1 MAADNLPAASA
12 LSAASPAASP
22 AVSPAAATSTAGTA
36 GAAAPG
42 APVEALA
49 QQIDALLPQTQC
61 TRCGYQGCKPYAEA
75 IARGE
80 AKINQCPPGGAAGI
94 VKLADLLKTLSL
106 PLNPVN
112 GVEKPLEVAVIDE
125 SLCIGCTL
133 CIQACPVDAIL
144 GAAKQMHTVLNSWC
158 TGCEL
163 CIAPCPVD
171 CITMVPVTPA
181 HEWND
186 ADAQLA
192 RTRYYARNER
202 LARDKRE
209 REARLAAKTTSSAPA
224 AGAAMSEAEAKKKA
238 IIAAAVER
246 ARLQREATQPKNT
259 AAASDDVQRQITEAD
274 ARRARRNDPSS

>member
-12 LSAASPAASP
+12 PSSAPPAPFA
-22 AVSPAAATSTAGTA
+22 STAGA
-36 GAAAPG
+36 PAPG
-42 APVEALA
+42 APVDALA

-80 AKINQCPPGGAAGI
+80 ARINQCPPGGAAGI
-94 VKLADLLKTLSL
+94 VKLADLLKTLPL
-106 PLNPVN
+106 PLNPAN
-112 GVEKPLEVAVIDE
+112 GVEKPLEVALIDE

-144 GAAKQMHTVLNSWC
+144 GAAKQMHTVLNTWC

-171 CITMVPVTPA
+171 CITMVPVIPA
-181 HEWND
+181 HVWND
-186 ADAQLA
+186 ADALLA

-202 LARDKRE
+202 LAQDKRE
-209 REARLAAKTTSSAPA
+209 REARLAAKTTSSTLPA
-224 AGAAMSEAEAKKKA
+224 GTVLSDTEAKKKA

-246 ARLQREATQPKNT
+246 ARLQREAAQPKNT
-259 AAASDDVQRQITEAD
+259 APASDDVQRQMAEAD
-274 ARRARRNDPSS
+274 ARRTRRIGPSS